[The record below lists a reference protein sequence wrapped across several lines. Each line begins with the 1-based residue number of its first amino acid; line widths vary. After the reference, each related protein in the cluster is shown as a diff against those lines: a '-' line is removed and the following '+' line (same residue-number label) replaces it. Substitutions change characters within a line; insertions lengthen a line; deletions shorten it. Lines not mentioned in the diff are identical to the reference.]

1 MPRQGS
7 TRQATGHSSPRC
19 QDGNGSRC
27 QGTPLILALLLV
39 ACSIALAASARVDIE
54 SIAREIKGSFH
65 WYPVQKTFS
74 IVSSK
79 DTLKFAVGIPYM
91 ARNGLSMEL
100 AQAPQ
105 LDNGHIWIAEADA
118 KKISFKKPE
127 TAAPKAEETKPARPG
142 ETKITKQLQPKPV
155 ETKPVTPVVVKPK
168 APKAEIAGTREV
180 RTIVIDPGHGGKDPG
195 ASGKRSQEKDI
206 VLAVAKILK
215 KNLADEGFNVK
226 LTRNKDVFIELGQ
239 RANLA
244 NQWDGDLFISLHCN
258 AIDATEERKKI
269 IQGYQFYVLRAP
281 ESEED
286 KAIARRENA
295 VATLY
300 GEKNAKDELSPLE
313 WFKLEARLEQ
323 YKQTSYLFTEKL
335 LDSFEGGKIK
345 KMNTGVGGAGFM
357 VLVGAMMPAVLIEL
371 GFISNEEDEAYMMT
385 KTGQQDLAD
394 RIAEAV
400 SNYKDAVH
408 SYRETLGRN

>member
-1 MPRQGS
+1 M
-7 TRQATGHSSPRC
+7 
-19 QDGNGSRC
+19 
-27 QGTPLILALLLV
+27 
-39 ACSIALAASARVDIE
+39 
-54 SIAREIKGSFH
+54 
-65 WYPVQKTFS
+65 
-74 IVSSK
+74 
-79 DTLKFAVGIPYM
+79 
-91 ARNGLSMEL
+91 
-100 AQAPQ
+100 
-105 LDNGHIWIAEADA
+105 
-118 KKISFKKPE
+118 
-127 TAAPKAEETKPARPG
+127 
-142 ETKITKQLQPKPV
+142 
-155 ETKPVTPVVVKPK
+155 
-168 APKAEIAGTREV
+168 
-180 RTIVIDPGHGGKDPG
+180 
-195 ASGKRSQEKDI
+195 
-206 VLAVAKILK
+206 
-215 KNLADEGFNVK
+215 K
-226 LTRNKDVFIELGQ
+226 LTRSKDVFIELGQ

-258 AIDATEERKKI
+258 AIDASEERKRI

-345 KMNTGVGGAGFM
+345 RMNTGVGGAGFM

-371 GFISNEEDEAYMMT
+371 GFISNEEDENYMIT

-400 SNYKDAVH
+400 SKYKDAVH
-408 SYRETLGRN
+408 SYRETLGRQ